1 MDKKEFFLK
10 DADIISKEFA
20 TKIEKAELHAEKK
33 KSEIDEQ
40 IEKLK
45 KKKIEFDAD
54 LEKLKL
60 ADEDKFEADFTEFK
74 KKYNT
79 DRFVDDL
86 DEKFTEFA
94 GKAKGFFNDM
104 GDKVSGFYNKQKEKW
119 DKPDSPEKI

>member
-1 MDKKEFFLK
+1 MENKEFFLK

-45 KKKIEFDAD
+45 IKKVEFDAD
-54 LEKLKL
+54 LEKLKVS
-60 ADEDKFEADFTEFK
+60 ADESFDADLIEFK

-79 DRFVDDL
+79 DRFIDDL

-94 GKAKGFFNDM
+94 GKAKGFFSDM
-104 GDKVSGFYNKQKEKW
+104 GDKASGFYNKQKDKFDKS
-119 DKPDSPEKI
+119 DKPEDL